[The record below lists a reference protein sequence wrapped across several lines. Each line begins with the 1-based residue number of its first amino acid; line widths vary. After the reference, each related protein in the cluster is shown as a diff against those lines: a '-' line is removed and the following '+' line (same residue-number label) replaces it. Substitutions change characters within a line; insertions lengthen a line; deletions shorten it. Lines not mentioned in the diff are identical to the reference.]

1 MEIDKIL
8 EGLSQEERLQLLE
21 RLVKEGAQ
29 KEAKPEDL
37 SLEERVKRLE
47 DYVFGPRRGFGPR
60 WVMRRH
66 FFAGPGRGRWCD
78 RPYDY
83 Q

>member
-21 RLVKEGAQ
+21 RLVKEDAQ
-29 KEAKPEDL
+29 KEASSEEM

-66 FFAGPGRGRWCD
+66 FFAGSGRGRCCD

>member
-29 KEAKPEDL
+29 KETKVEDL
-37 SLEERVKRLE
+37 NLEERVKRLE
-47 DYVFGPRRGFGPR
+47 DFVFGSRRGFGPR

-66 FFAGPGRGRWCD
+66 FLAGTGRGRWCD

>member
-21 RLVKEGAQ
+21 RLVKEEAQ
-29 KEAKPEDL
+29 KEAKTEDL

-47 DYVFGPRRGFGPR
+47 DFVFGARRGFGPR
-60 WVMRRH
+60 WVMHRH
-66 FFAGPGRGRWCD
+66 SFAGHGRGRWCD

>member
-21 RLVKEGAQ
+21 RLVKEGTQ
-29 KEAKPEDL
+29 KEAKTEDL
-37 SLEERVKRLE
+37 SIEERVKRLE

-66 FFAGPGRGRWCD
+66 FSAGPGRGRWCD

>member
-21 RLVKEGAQ
+21 RLVKEDAQ
-29 KEAKPEDL
+29 KEASSEDVT
-37 SLEERVKRLE
+37 LEERVKRLE

-60 WVMRRH
+60 WVMHRH
-66 FFAGPGRGRWCD
+66 FFAGPGRGRCCD

>member
-29 KEAKPEDL
+29 KEAKAEDL

-47 DYVFGPRRGFGPR
+47 DFVFGARRGFGPR
-60 WVMRRH
+60 WVRH
-66 FFAGPGRGRWCD
+66 GHIFAGRGRWCD

>member
-1 MEIDKIL
+1 MEIEKIL

-21 RLVKEGAQ
+21 RLVKDDAQ
-29 KEAKPEDL
+29 NEAKAEDL
-37 SLEERVKRLE
+37 TLEERVKRLE
-47 DYVFGPRRGFGPR
+47 DFVFGARRGFGPR

-66 FFAGPGRGRWCD
+66 FFAGHGWGHWHD